1 MHDKESLHPS
11 QDPDHDLGHDP
22 DMTLDLLVL
31 NALLERR
38 VDHAIA
44 LLRPWL
50 FDHGVR
56 GARSLLAQCP
66 PWGRERLA
74 LLLTDMLETWPH
86 RLLASPALIQA
97 RPSPCSALCELG
109 GDTPMPC
116 PAEQRMFRL
125 KGPEHVCGL
134 ENAGPGRRFLG
145 WVRSGTAPSLV
156 RDQLSRRAGLSV
168 PWERPVSVLAVFEVT
183 DWDAQEDSGFLQ
195 AWYQAVGGGRAQ
207 PTAWPR
213 SGSQDKDAAYRLMPD
228 SPAPVATGSLSGNL
242 PGQWWAPFFDCCQGK
257 VHAAPLMGYARAVE
271 YALIMA
277 AAAQTQTAPAAQ
289 LLGPEGQAAARAQ
302 GVAFARECSQGQ
314 WQPH

>member
-1 MHDKESLHPS
+1 MHDKESLHPN
-11 QDPDHDLGHDP
+11 QDPGHDP

-97 RPSPCSALCELG
+97 RPRPCSALCELG

-125 KGPEHVCGL
+125 KDPERVCGL
-134 ENAGPGRRFLG
+134 EDAGPGLRFLG

-213 SGSQDKDAAYRLMPD
+213 SGSQDNEVSLMPKP
-228 SPAPVATGSLSGNL
+228 PASVATGRLSGNL
-242 PGQWWAPFFDCCQGK
+242 PSQWWAPFFDCCQGK

-277 AAAQTQTAPAAQ
+277 AAAQTRAEPTAQ
-289 LLGPEGQAAARAQ
+289 LLGPEGQVAARAQ
-302 GVAFARECSQGQ
+302 GAAFARECNQGQ
-314 WQPH
+314 WQPL

>member
-1 MHDKESLHPS
+1 MHDKESIHPS
-11 QDPDHDLGHDP
+11 HGPDRLL

-50 FDHGVR
+50 FGHGVL
-56 GARSLLAQCP
+56 GARALLAQCP

-86 RLLASPALIQA
+86 RLIASPALIQA
-97 RPSPCSALCELG
+97 RPGPCSALCELG
-109 GDTPMPC
+109 GQTPVPC

-134 ENAGPGRRFLG
+134 EDAGPGLRFLG

-168 PWERPVSVLAVFEVT
+168 PWERSVSVLAVFEVT

-195 AWYQAVGGGRAQ
+195 AWYKAIAAGGVQPAV
-207 PTAWPR
+207 WPR
-213 SGSQDKDAAYRLMPD
+213 SGSQDNNAACRLMPD
-228 SPAPVATGSLSGNL
+228 NTATVATGSLFGNL
-242 PGQWWAPFFDCCQGK
+242 PSPWWAPFFDCCQGK

-277 AAAQTQTAPAAQ
+277 AAAQTQTEPVAQ
-289 LLGPEGQAAARAQ
+289 LLGPEGQAAAKAQ
-302 GVAFARECSQGQ
+302 GVAFSRDCATGQ